1 MEEQFG
7 FHMNSNPELNP
18 HKSSSPTPQINFDAG
33 QAQFK
38 DFIKTK
44 VHRPHI
50 SNDFIQKVRSN
61 TLKK

>member
-1 MEEQFG
+1 
-7 FHMNSNPELNP
+7 MNSNPELNP